1 MQKETLLTTN
11 THFETKWEKL
21 LSARTLKFI
30 RMLKIE
36 SRDEQ
41 HCNLGKSKLKPLM
54 ISVASSCSFQYF
66 LFLETLLFP
75 VHYVTAFVWFFFS
88 FPITGLLCFA
98 DSFFPPHFPKWA
110 VPWGSIFSFLL
121 PLQAFLWLFYLFI
134 TLNALK
140 WMHSNSATVPST
152 WCGSLDDSKYYSPS
166 DIFST
171 TTVTTTAAVVK

>member
-11 THFETKWEKL
+11 THFETKWEKQ

-66 LFLETLLFP
+66 LFLEALLFP
-75 VHYVTAFVWFFFS
+75 VHYVTADSVCLV
-88 FPITGLLCFA
+88 LLFLSNHWAPLFCWL
-98 DSFFPPHFPKWA
+98 FFPLTFLSGLFPE
-110 VPWGSIFSFLL
+110 VLFSVFSSTTGFSLTI
-121 PLQAFLWLFYLFI
+121 LFI
-134 TLNALK
+134 HYIKCIKVNAFKL
-140 WMHSNSATVPST
+140 WH
-152 WCGSLDDSKYYSPS
+152 CC
-166 DIFST
+166 
-171 TTVTTTAAVVK
+171 